1 MICPEDV
8 DVIIPAGSDIVAQMH
23 YHRTGKLET
32 DSSQIGLWIEQNTKT
47 RQMQRPDKDKCKCSR
62 EDRVA
67 EDRDSEFRIQRR
79 QSPKDDS
86 DGSKQYP
93 NNTKTAVAVATARRV
108 AVGAIRGA
116 TKGRVTEPITAAEH
130 AVGASGWAL
139 WVVSAG

>member
-1 MICPEDV
+1 MSSFQPVAISLPRCTTTAPASSKP
-8 DVIIPAGSDIVAQMH
+8 IPRKSVFGS
-23 YHRTGKLET
+23 
-32 DSSQIGLWIEQNTKT
+32 TKHT
-47 RQMQRPDKDKCKCSR
+47 RQMQR

-67 EDRDSEFRIQRR
+67 EDRAAENRDSEFRIQRR

-130 AVGASGWAL
+130 TVGASGWAL